1 MEELI
6 RDIVDADRKARM
18 KVKEKSQ
25 TRYNMQHLLEEKRA
39 KIKEKYRQE
48 TADYIAE
55 KREQMETDFQ
65 KAMQQ
70 EKSVYEES
78 LQNLQ
83 DKFEN
88 HKDEWI
94 AQIVEKT
101 LAN

>member
-18 KVKEKSQ
+18 QVKEKRQ
-25 TRYNMQHLLEEKRA
+25 TRYNMQHLLEEKRM

-48 TADYIAE
+48 TADYIAKE
-55 KREQMETDFQ
+55 REQMETDFQ

-70 EKSVYEES
+70 EEKVYEES

-83 DKFEN
+83 NRYEK

-94 AQIVEKT
+94 SQIVEKT